1 MQSQIPEEPD
11 NLTKPL
17 DSSIAI
23 PSDRNYQRAH
33 DRVTQSQIP
42 EEPDN
47 LTKTIDSLI
56 AIQSDRNYQRAR
68 DSLRQLL
75 VNLDLTQRERLGL
88 ESEIAEL
95 KELLAKLD
103 RAVFQ
108 VAAFGLVGRGK
119 SSLLNALI
127 GSEVFQTGALHGV
140 TRDSQRV
147 VWEIDNWQD
156 AFDLD
161 KDTPASLHEAIE
173 FIDTPGIDEVAGME
187 RQRLATEVASRMDL
201 ILFIIAGDI
210 SEIELQALS
219 QLRAAGKPMILV
231 FNKVDRFPDVDR
243 LAIYAKIRDERV
255 REILS
260 PQEIIMVAAAPVTIR
275 AAARQDGSMGVSYHS
290 RTPQVE
296 DLKQR
301 IVEILQREGKSLA
314 ALNAMLAADRIQ
326 QRLVDCKMDGRD
338 EAAND
343 IIWQAAIAKAIA
355 IAVNPVT
362 AADII
367 TGAAIDV
374 AMIMRLSKFYGIPMT
389 RSGALGLLKNIA
401 IGMGGLS
408 ISEFAAKLGL
418 SGIKSMLAV
427 LVPATGGASIAP
439 YTAIALTQASIAGVS
454 AYAIGRVTK
463 TYLANGASWGDN
475 SPKSVIAGILANI
488 DEHSIV
494 DRIERELRNL

>member
-1 MQSQIPEEPD
+1 MNQVRIPEEPD
-11 NLTKPL
+11 NLT
-17 DSSIAI
+17 
-23 PSDRNYQRAH
+23 
-33 DRVTQSQIP
+33 
-42 EEPDN
+42 E
-47 LTKTIDSLI
+47 TIDGFDRL
-56 AIQSDRNYQRAR
+56 QSDRNYQRAR
-68 DSLRQLL
+68 DSLRQIL
-75 VNLDLTQRERLGL
+75 VDLDLTQRERLGL

-127 GSEVFQTGALHGV
+127 GREVFKTGALHGV

-161 KDTPASLHEAIE
+161 KDTPATLQEAIE
-173 FIDTPGIDEVAGME
+173 FIDTPGIDEVASIE
-187 RQRLATEVASRMDL
+187 RQLLALEVASRVDL

-210 SEIELQALS
+210 SELELQTLS
-219 QLRAAGKPMILV
+219 QLRAASKPIILV
-231 FNKVDRFPDVDR
+231 FNQIDRFPDADR
-243 LAIYAKIRDERV
+243 LAIYAKIRDDRV
-255 REILS
+255 KEILS
-260 PQEIIMVAAAPVTIR
+260 PQEIIMVAAAPVSIR
-275 AAARQDGSMGVSYHS
+275 AAMRDDGSMGVSYHPG
-290 RTPQVE
+290 TPQVD

-326 QRLVDCKMDGRD
+326 QQLLDRKMDRRD

-343 IIWQAAIAKAIA
+343 IIWQSTIAKAIA
-355 IAVNPVT
+355 IALNPIT

-367 TGAAIDV
+367 AGAAIDV
-374 AMIMRLSKFYGIPMT
+374 AMILRLSKFYGIPMT
-389 RSGALGLLKNIA
+389 RSGAMGLLKNIA
-401 IGMGGLS
+401 IGMGGLGV
-408 ISEFAAKLGL
+408 SEFATNLGL
-418 SGIKSMLAV
+418 SGIKSVLAI

-439 YTAIALTQASIAGVS
+439 YTAVALAQASIAGVS

-475 SPKSVIAGILANI
+475 SPKSAIADILANI